1 VVIETS
7 PRLRAG
13 LPLVAGSLALDLA
26 AIVIFAAAGRN
37 THEHGL
43 AAAGIL
49 ITAAPFLIGAL
60 IGWAALRAWRR
71 PTALWPTG
79 VGVWLAAVVLGLAL
93 RGLAGG
99 GLALSFQ
106 IVTFLVLGALLLGW
120 RALAALF
127 IKLRFRRRVE

>member
-1 VVIETS
+1 VIETS

-13 LPLVAGSLALDLA
+13 RPLAVGALALDLA

-43 AAAGIL
+43 AVAGIL
-49 ITAAPFLIGAL
+49 LTATPFLIGAL

-79 VGVWLAAVVLGLAL
+79 VVVWLAAVVVGLAL

-127 IKLRFRRRVE
+127 MKLRFGRRVE

>member
-1 VVIETS
+1 VTETS

-13 LPLVAGSLALDLA
+13 RLLAAGALALDLA

-43 AAAGIL
+43 AVAGIL
-49 ITAAPFLIGAL
+49 LTATPFLIGAL

-79 VGVWLAAVVLGLAL
+79 VVVWLAAVVVGLAL

-127 IKLRFRRRVE
+127 MKLRFGRRVE